1 MLSMPKLSKKYFY
14 SFIII
19 GISAILGMLVPLFF
33 KEAVDAVDSVQR
45 TSFLLK
51 IFALYATQYFVSI
64 IGSVFVLKISEQYIQ
79 NLRNLITKCVIN
91 AKIENF
97 SETNSGEFI
106 AMISNHV
113 MIIKDFIGASL
124 PNFIGSVITI
134 IGVLGFLFFL
144 DYKLA
149 LIVVVVLPLMVLC
162 VQPLS
167 NASRKY
173 TEQYLNGQVIF
184 SAKLSDVLGELSHV
198 KVNNME
204 NNILDAFSLE
214 VDALKKSSFKNGVVA
229 ILTTPLALMIIFMSI
244 SFVFYFGDSRVSDG
258 TLTIGTLVSFLIYML
273 NLLNPFGAVGSFFT
287 ELGKYKASS
296 QRIAEI
302 LQLKPEES
310 GGEPLDHIH
319 AIKLEE
325 VTFQYAN
332 RDKRVLN
339 GVNMMIP
346 KGKRIALVGPSGG
359 GKTTIINLLTKLY
372 SDYGG
377 QILMNNTQFSEIDR
391 IDYRNRIAYVS
402 QSGGVLNGTLRDNLL
417 FGVKDVVDD
426 ATLVSFL
433 EHFEL
438 NLIGDNQADVLDIEI
453 GEKGKLLSGG
463 QKQKVQLIRAILKD
477 ASLIIL
483 DEATSN
489 LDAESEGNMIQYLK
503 EHFADRLVLMVA
515 HRLSTIVDSDHIY
528 FIENGAVTGEGTHE
542 QLMVTHARYQ
552 SFIQHQ
558 ILK

>member
-1 MLSMPKLSKKYFY
+1 M
-14 SFIII
+14 
-19 GISAILGMLVPLFF
+19 PLFF
-33 KEAVDAVDSVQR
+33 KEAVDAVDAVQR
-45 TSFLLK
+45 TSFLLN
-51 IFALYATQYFVSI
+51 IFGLYAVQYFVSI
-64 IGSVFVLKISEQYIQ
+64 IGSVLVLKISGQYIQ
-79 NLRNLITKCVIN
+79 NLRDLITNCVIN

-113 MIIKDFIGASL
+113 TIIKDFIVASL

-149 LIVVVVLPLMVLC
+149 LIVFIVLPLIVLC

-167 NASRKY
+167 NVSRKY

-204 NNILDAFSLE
+204 NSILGAFSAE
-214 VDALKKSSFKNGVVA
+214 VDKLKKSSFKSGVVA

-244 SFVFYFGDSRVSDG
+244 SFVFYFGGSRVSDG

-273 NLLNPFGAVGSFFT
+273 NLINPFGAVGSFFT

-296 QRIAEI
+296 QRIEEI
-302 LQLKPEES
+302 LQLRPEES
-310 GGEPLDHIH
+310 EGELLDPIQT
-319 AIKLEE
+319 IKLED

-332 RDKRVLN
+332 RDKKVLN
-339 GVNMMIP
+339 GVDMIIP
-346 KGKRIALVGPSGG
+346 KGKRIAMVGPSGG

-377 QILMNNTQFSEIDR
+377 QISINDTRFSEIDR
-391 IDYRNRIAYVS
+391 VDYRDHIAYVS
-402 QSGGVLNGTLRDNLL
+402 QSGGVLSGTLRENLI
-417 FGVKDVVDD
+417 FGVQYEIDD
-426 ATLVSFL
+426 ATLLSLVAYFD
-433 EHFEL
+433 L
-438 NLIGDNQADVLDIEI
+438 NLIGDDHASILDIEI

-463 QKQKVQLIRAILKD
+463 QKQKVQLIRAVLKD
-477 ASLIIL
+477 ASFIIL

-489 LDAESEGNMIQYLK
+489 LDAESEGHIVQYLK
-503 EHFADRLVLMVA
+503 EHFVDRLVLIVA
-515 HRLSTIVDSDHIY
+515 HRLSTIVDSDYIY
-528 FIENGAVTGEGTHE
+528 FIENGTVTGEGTHQ
-542 QLMVTHARYQ
+542 QLMETHTRYQ

>member
-1 MLSMPKLSKKYFY
+1 MPKLSKKYFY

-19 GISAILGMLVPLFF
+19 GAASILGMLVPLFF

-45 TSFLLK
+45 TSFLLN
-51 IFALYATQYFVSI
+51 IFGLYAVQYFVSI

-79 NLRNLITKCVIN
+79 NLRNLITNCVIN

-113 MIIKDFIGASL
+113 MIIKDFIVASL

-149 LIVVVVLPLMVLC
+149 LIVFIVLPLMVLC

-167 NASRKY
+167 NVSRKY

-204 NNILDAFSLE
+204 NSILGAFSAE
-214 VDALKKSSFKNGVVA
+214 VDKLKKSSFKSGVVA

-244 SFVFYFGDSRVSDG
+244 SFVFYFGGSRVSDG

-273 NLLNPFGAVGSFFT
+273 NLINPFGAVGSFFT

-296 QRIAEI
+296 QRIEEI
-302 LQLKPEES
+302 LQLRPEES
-310 GGEPLDHIH
+310 EGEQLAPIQT
-319 AIKLEE
+319 IKLED

-332 RDKRVLN
+332 RDKKVLN
-339 GVNMMIP
+339 GVDMIVP
-346 KGKRIALVGPSGG
+346 KGKRIAMVGPSGG

-377 QILMNNTQFSEIDR
+377 QISINDTRFSEIDR
-391 IDYRNRIAYVS
+391 VDYRDHIAYVS
-402 QSGGVLNGTLRDNLL
+402 QSGGVLSGTLRENLI
-417 FGVKDVVDD
+417 FGVQHEVDD
-426 ATLVSFL
+426 ATLLSLVAYFD
-433 EHFEL
+433 L
-438 NLIGDNQADVLDIEI
+438 NVIGDEHASILDIEI

-463 QKQKVQLIRAILKD
+463 QKQKVQLIRAVLKD
-477 ASLIIL
+477 ASFIIL

-489 LDAESEGNMIQYLK
+489 LDAESEGYIIQYLK
-503 EHFADRLVLMVA
+503 EHFVDRLVLIVA
-515 HRLSTIVDSDHIY
+515 HRLSTIVDSDYIY
-528 FIENGAVTGEGTHE
+528 FIENGTVTGEGTHQ
-542 QLMVTHARYQ
+542 QLMETHTRYQ
-552 SFIQHQ
+552 SFIHHQ

>member
-1 MLSMPKLSKKYFY
+1 MPKLSKKYFY
-14 SFIII
+14 AFIVI
-19 GISAILGMLVPLFF
+19 GTASILGMLVPLFF

-45 TSFLLK
+45 TSFLLN
-51 IFALYATQYFVSI
+51 IFGLYAVQYFVSI
-64 IGSVFVLKISEQYIQ
+64 IGSVLVLKISEQYIQ
-79 NLRNLITKCVIN
+79 NLRNLITNCVIN

-113 MIIKDFIGASL
+113 TIIKDFIVASL

-149 LIVVVVLPLMVLC
+149 LIVFIVLPLMVLC

-167 NASRKY
+167 NVSRKY

-204 NNILDAFSLE
+204 NSILGAFSAE
-214 VDALKKSSFKNGVVA
+214 VDKLKKSSFKSGVVA

-244 SFVFYFGDSRVSDG
+244 SFVFYFGGSRVSDG

-273 NLLNPFGAVGSFFT
+273 NLINPFGAVGSFFT

-296 QRIAEI
+296 QRIEEI
-302 LQLKPEES
+302 LQLRPEES
-310 GGEPLDHIH
+310 EGELLDSIQT
-319 AIKLEE
+319 IKLED

-332 RDKRVLN
+332 RDKKVLN
-339 GVNMMIP
+339 GVDMIIP
-346 KGKRIALVGPSGG
+346 KGKRIAMVGPSGG

-377 QILMNNTQFSEIDR
+377 QISINDTRFSEIDR
-391 IDYRNRIAYVS
+391 VDYRDHIAYVS
-402 QSGGVLNGTLRDNLL
+402 QSGGVLSGTLRENLI
-417 FGVKDVVDD
+417 FGVQYEVDD
-426 ATLVSFL
+426 ATLLSLVAYFD
-433 EHFEL
+433 L
-438 NLIGDNQADVLDIEI
+438 NLIGDDHTSILDIEI

-463 QKQKVQLIRAILKD
+463 QKQKVQLIRAVLKD
-477 ASLIIL
+477 ASFIIL

-489 LDAESEGNMIQYLK
+489 LDAESEGHIVQYLK
-503 EHFADRLVLMVA
+503 EHFVDRLVLIVA
-515 HRLSTIVDSDHIY
+515 HRLSTIVDSDYIY
-528 FIENGAVTGEGTHE
+528 FIENGTVTGEGTHQ
-542 QLMVTHARYQ
+542 QLMETHTRYQ